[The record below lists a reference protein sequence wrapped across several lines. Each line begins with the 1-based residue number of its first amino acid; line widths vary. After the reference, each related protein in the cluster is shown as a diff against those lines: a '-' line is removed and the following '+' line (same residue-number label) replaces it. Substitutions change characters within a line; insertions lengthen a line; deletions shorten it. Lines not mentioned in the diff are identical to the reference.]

1 MPSCAARKSA
11 IAVAFLMA
19 LAGCQS
25 AGPMATAASPQSAG
39 IGEPGSAS
47 ARVHAELEADAR
59 ALGTVQG
66 AGAMAASMD
75 KTGLSSIPLLVG
87 VNVSNEAF
95 RAKSHA
101 RMKAAE
107 EEDLQATYRKYGM
120 NPDGTPSGKP
130 GPGSASA
137 N

>member
-1 MPSCAARKSA
+1 MSSATRKPA
-11 IAVAFLMA
+11 LAVALLMI

-25 AGPMATAASPQSAG
+25 PGPVSTAASSQRASSD
-39 IGEPGSAS
+39 EPGSAS
-47 ARVHAELEADAR
+47 ARVHAELEAEAR

-66 AGAMAASMD
+66 VGAMAASMD
-75 KTGLSSIPLLVG
+75 KTGAASIPLLVG
-87 VNVSNEAF
+87 VNVSNQAF
-95 RAKSHA
+95 SAKSHA
-101 RMKAAE
+101 RMKAAQ

-130 GPGSASA
+130 GPGSARA

>member
-1 MPSCAARKSA
+1 MSTATPSQR
-11 IAVAFLMA
+11 
-19 LAGCQS
+19 
-25 AGPMATAASPQSAG
+25 ASG
-39 IGEPGSAS
+39 DEPGSAS
-47 ARVHAELEADAR
+47 ARVHAELEAEAR
-59 ALGTVQG
+59 ALGTAQG
-66 AGAMAASMD
+66 VAAMAASMD
-75 KTGLSSIPLLVG
+75 KTGVSSIPLIVG
-87 VNVSNEAF
+87 VNVSNEAY

-130 GPGSASA
+130 GPGSART

>member
-1 MPSCAARKSA
+1 MPSAPRMSA
-11 IAVAFLMA
+11 LAVALLVT

-25 AGPMATAASPQSAG
+25 TGPMSTATPSQRASG
-39 IGEPGSAS
+39 DEPGSAS
-47 ARVHAELEADAR
+47 ARVHAELEAEAR
-59 ALGTVQG
+59 ALGTAQG
-66 AGAMAASMD
+66 VAAMAASMD
-75 KTGLSSIPLLVG
+75 KTGVSSIPLIVG
-87 VNVSNEAF
+87 VNVSNEAY

-130 GPGSASA
+130 GPGSART

>member
-1 MPSCAARKSA
+1 
-11 IAVAFLMA
+11 
-19 LAGCQS
+19 
-25 AGPMATAASPQSAG
+25 
-39 IGEPGSAS
+39 
-47 ARVHAELEADAR
+47 
-59 ALGTVQG
+59 
-66 AGAMAASMD
+66 MAASMD

-95 RAKSHA
+95 SAKSHA

-107 EEDLQATYRKYGM
+107 EVDLQATYRKYGM